1 MPTPTSP
8 DLLDAI
14 ERRIF
19 PDRAETALAWM
30 PEDFVKL
37 VDNIIRDRKSVV

>member
-8 DLLDAI
+8 DLLDDI
-14 ERRIF
+14 ERSIF
-19 PDRAETALAWM
+19 PDRAETALAWI

-37 VDNIIRDRKSVV
+37 VDNIIKLRR